1 MTVKVVP
8 WDAIQNFQIWI
19 TLALRNYELILF
31 FTGKN
36 KLLSLQFALDS
47 NLVIQFIKKKRFTWV
62 FKIVNITFFFF
73 LFERVNISS

>member
-47 NLVIQFIKKKRFTWV
+47 NLVIQFIKKKKV
-62 FKIVNITFFFF
+62 QLSLQNCKHNIFFFF
-73 LFERVNISS
+73 LRE

>member
-47 NLVIQFIKKKRFTWV
+47 NLVIQFIKKKKV
-62 FKIVNITFFFF
+62 HLSLQNCKHNIFLF